1 MLTDAEIRQMLADF
15 VGRQKPT
22 VLGKVAAVDEQ
33 AGTCDVDDDGAVYF
47 GVRLQCIAPNIKG
60 IRLLPKI
67 GTMAIALQVE
77 DRDDWVL
84 VSAAEYDTIKID
96 ADTLLQING
105 GFNGGLAIMGVLIE
119 RINRLETALKDH
131 QHGYIPYPGGS
142 AGPPVATTPAT
153 ALAPPN
159 ITLVFN
165 NTLRSEL
172 ENTKVTH

>member
-1 MLTDAEIRQMLADF
+1 MLTDAELRKMLADF

-22 VLGKVAAVDEQ
+22 VLGAVTAVDEQ
-33 AGTCDVDDDGAVYF
+33 AGTCDIDDDGAMYYD
-47 GVRLQCIAPNIKG
+47 VRLQCIAPNTHG

-67 GTMAIALQVE
+67 GSLAIALQVE
-77 DRDDWVL
+77 DRDEWML

-105 GFNGGLAIMGVLIE
+105 GANGGLAIIGVLIE

-131 QHGYIPYPGGS
+131 QHGYIPYPGGA

-153 ALAPPN
+153 ALAPPDT
-159 ITLVFN
+159 TLVFD
-165 NTLRSEL
+165 NTTREEL